1 MNHHGWNEAH
11 KFQGNNCTEWI
22 KDCKERLVDMALMET
37 NRVMM
42 AILMEVKTCFGAK
55 DNARFDF

>member
-1 MNHHGWNEAH
+1 MN
-11 KFQGNNCTEWI
+11 KRMQ
-22 KDCKERLVDMALMET
+22 ERLVDMVLMET